1 MEKFEE
7 ITGGSALL
15 LPLREG
21 LFDVGKKYELKNG
34 KGCIAVVLAGVLLV
48 AYGMQ
53 LEWGRSIPETVVYTA
68 EKGSGNLCGK
78 CRRQWNK
85 GRDSGRNFKDRDDTG
100 NTPCLL
106 MKLYRKKK
114 WLFQK

>member
-21 LFDVGKKYELKNG
+21 LFEVGKKYEPKNG
-34 KGCIAVVLAGVLLV
+34 KRCIAVVLAGVLLV

-53 LEWGRSIPETVVYTA
+53 LEWGRSIPETVVYTP
-68 EKGSGNLCGK
+68 EKAVEMCVENVGDNGIK
-78 CRRQWNK
+78 EEIQWNK

-100 NTPCLL
+100 ILHAFL
-106 MKLYRKKK
+106 
-114 WLFQK
+114 